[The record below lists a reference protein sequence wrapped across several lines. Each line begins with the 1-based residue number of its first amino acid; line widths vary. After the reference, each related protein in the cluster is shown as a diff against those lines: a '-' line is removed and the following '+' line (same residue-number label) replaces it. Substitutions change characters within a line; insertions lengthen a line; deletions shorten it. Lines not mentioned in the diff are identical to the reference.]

1 MTKVDKNDVA
11 HLVEGMEVTARFEGR
26 ETYTVTGK
34 TWLRSYLNSLM
45 LGCEVLRY
53 GDGSPDSTLV
63 EIVSPKP
70 PVKVDHLRP
79 GMRVRA
85 DFEDSGVLEG
95 ELVVAEGNAL
105 RILDAQIRAESWYVR
120 YSSGAPGRF
129 LRSVD
134 VLADPEPAT
143 PDPEQPAKVDC
154 FDDITD
160 DELEQVVA
168 DPNKVPVAL
177 LMSIATRRAARTL
190 KTRRG
195 E

>member
-11 HLVEGMEVTARFEGR
+11 HLDVGMEVTARFEGC

-45 LGCEVLRY
+45 LGWEVLRY
-53 GDGSPDSTLV
+53 GDGSPNSRLV
-63 EIVSPKP
+63 EVVSPKP

-85 DFEDSGVLEG
+85 DYGDGDVVDG
-95 ELVVAEGNAL
+95 ELVADGNAL
-105 RILDAQIRAESWYVR
+105 RIVGADGIQWYVR
-120 YSSGAPGRF
+120 NSDGTPGVC
-129 LRSVD
+129 LRSVE
-134 VLADPEPAT
+134 VLSDPEPAA

-160 DELEQVVA
+160 DELEQIVA

-177 LMSIATRRAARTL
+177 LMSIATRRAERTL